1 MLSSSSPARRT
12 IHSQDTGV
20 PARSILSTPRRNPKC
35 PLLLLIE
42 NSFFGRSRR
51 KPPLIPKIVQTGLLK
66 SRSMWARPQ
75 SAPCQVVAGSPL
87 QPPMVLFHPLGSRW
101 INPLHRGKEAKI
113 GREKRK
119 CLPTSL
125 SSGRGGVGVKEGQSR
140 MYSPSSRPYL
150 AQSRRTPIWRL
161 RLRQLP
167 FGEKEG
173 TRPRNSASFC
183 TFACS
188 EWERGGT
195 VS

>member
-1 MLSSSSPARRT
+1 
-12 IHSQDTGV
+12 
-20 PARSILSTPRRNPKC
+20 
-35 PLLLLIE
+35 
-42 NSFFGRSRR
+42 
-51 KPPLIPKIVQTGLLK
+51 
-66 SRSMWARPQ
+66 MWARPQ

-87 QPPMVLFHPLGSRW
+87 QPPMVLFHRLGSRW
-101 INPLHRGKEAKI
+101 INPLHRGKEAKV

-188 EWERGGT
+188 EWERSRDSQLGRSHGFAAGVDWAFARPSGLVLPSLPSSCQSGVGRTMLDIGGWRT
-195 VS
+195 GFTPDSAKRC